1 MNFSI
6 EQLKEII
13 QKPDAHYPDVDLR
26 KYGIDIPNVKEDL
39 VIHEDIKVSETAQ
52 RVGFKDTL
60 KLNYLQVNEDA
71 LYKSIE
77 KELGKYNVKV
87 MPLKL
92 ALEKLHLVKDLS
104 WSLIKPIT
112 DKYTAA
118 AYLFGG
124 ELGYFIYV
132 PPNTKVP
139 IPIYTCLVITSNNK
153 VQFAHNIVYVD
164 EGSEAHVV
172 TGCGVP
178 HGIRDSVHIGISEF
192 YVAKNAKLT
201 FSMIHAWSR
210 GLHVRPRTAV
220 NVEKGGEY
228 VSYYIIYSPV
238 SSLQTDPLV
247 YLSENAKAY
256 MASVIVGKENGI
268 YDVGARAV
276 LNGVNASVEVIS
288 RVVASNE
295 SETYARSEIA
305 ANASNTK
312 GHVEC
317 LGLLLS
323 EKARISSIPTIISRN
338 PNAKLTHE
346 AAIGIIAQEELE
358 YLMSKGFSEN
368 EAKAILIRGFMNI
381 DAPGIPVS
389 IKAEADRILDMVSKY
404 AVG

>member
-1 MNFSI
+1 
-6 EQLKEII
+6 
-13 QKPDAHYPDVDLR
+13 
-26 KYGIDIPNVKEDL
+26 
-39 VIHEDIKVSETAQ
+39 
-52 RVGFKDTL
+52 
-60 KLNYLQVNEDA
+60 
-71 LYKSIE
+71 
-77 KELGKYNVKV
+77 
-87 MPLKL
+87 
-92 ALEKLHLVKDLS
+92 
-104 WSLIKPIT
+104 
-112 DKYTAA
+112 
-118 AYLFGG
+118 
-124 ELGYFIYV
+124 
-132 PPNTKVP
+132 
-139 IPIYTCLVITSNNK
+139 
-153 VQFAHNIVYVD
+153 
-164 EGSEAHVV
+164 VV

-295 SETYARSEIA
+295 SETYARSEIT